1 MGGSRRRSAPP
12 PPPPPPQP
20 VTSAPKASSME
31 DNAMQLEADTTGS
44 GKLSR
49 RRKGKR
55 ALVGE
60 NAAAQVGGEGM
71 SGLNIPKG

>member
-1 MGGSRRRSAPP
+1 MGGSRRRSA

-44 GKLSR
+44 GTLAR

-55 ALVGE
+55 ALVGT

>member
-1 MGGSRRRSAPP
+1 MGGGRRRSPA

-60 NAAAQVGGEGM
+60 NAAAQVGGEGV

>member
-1 MGGSRRRSAPP
+1 MGGGRKRSPA

-60 NAAAQVGGEGM
+60 NAAAQVGGEGV

>member
-1 MGGSRRRSAPP
+1 
-12 PPPPPPQP
+12 
-20 VTSAPKASSME
+20 ME

-44 GKLSR
+44 GTLARK
-49 RRKGKR
+49 RKGKR